1 LFDFDRV
8 RCDLLRLILV
18 RNWCGA
24 SPAVAALC
32 WSIEIPLL
40 GEMRKLSVQ
49 NRPICL

>member
-24 SPAVAALC
+24 SPAVAAL
-32 WSIEIPLL
+32 S
-40 GEMRKLSVQ
+40 
-49 NRPICL
+49 